1 MHSGLHGLTRCP
13 CSNNVCHVSLVKS
26 CTTSPTLMHRGC
38 LGELQESVPRLDRD
52 GFIAGPCW
60 EVLRRGVRPRLPWI
74 VEPGEGHHGWQY
86 CSSSS
91 SEHHLRETVVLAQS
105 CAADQAHVRS
115 HSGPCA
121 SQMLHGARGA
131 AQFRVKPLLFRTL
144 ATEARWECAGS
155 PDFRSQYRAASP
167 RSGRLRF
174 KAVLTERTLAR
185 VCREAV
191 FTARR
196 TGKLRDMNISVP
208 ATDERAIEVLVSG
221 LELNHGAQL
230 TVDITVGSAVTACGR
245 ARPNASAVDGAVLV
259 EARHDKEAKYA
270 ELSPS
275 SPFPPPC

>member
-74 VEPGEGHHGWQY
+74 VERGEGHHGWQY

-105 CAADQAHVRS
+105 CAGRPRPLRS

-121 SQMLHGARGA
+121 SQVLHGARSA
-131 AQFRVKPLLFRTL
+131 ALFRVKPLLFRTL
-144 ATEARWECAGS
+144 ATEGQVGTRWLS
-155 PDFRSQYRAASP
+155 
-167 RSGRLRF
+167 RF
-174 KAVLTERTLAR
+174 SKPIP
-185 VCREAV
+185 CSNPP
-191 FTARR
+191 FW
-196 TGKLRDMNISVP
+196 
-208 ATDERAIEVLVSG
+208 
-221 LELNHGAQL
+221 
-230 TVDITVGSAVTACGR
+230 
-245 ARPNASAVDGAVLV
+245 
-259 EARHDKEAKYA
+259 
-270 ELSPS
+270 PS
-275 SPFPPPC
+275 SFQSSPYRTHSRACVPRGCFYREPDSQVAGHEHQRPSDGTNGQSKCWFPDWS